1 MLQIKP
7 ASMETNAQG
16 AFTTAGIDA
25 NKNEITCYSFYPNW
39 ICVDEV
45 KEQLQLVH
53 ARCSILQRFSR
64 FLTDMCYSLSFST
77 NWCSSKSLR

>member
-25 NKNEITCYSFYPNW
+25 NKMKLNDRFLYPNL
-39 ICVDEV
+39 IRLDEV
-45 KEQLQLVH
+45 EEQLQLVH
-53 ARCSILQRFSR
+53 ARCSILHRFSR
-64 FLTDMCYSLSFST
+64 FLTDVCYSLVFSP